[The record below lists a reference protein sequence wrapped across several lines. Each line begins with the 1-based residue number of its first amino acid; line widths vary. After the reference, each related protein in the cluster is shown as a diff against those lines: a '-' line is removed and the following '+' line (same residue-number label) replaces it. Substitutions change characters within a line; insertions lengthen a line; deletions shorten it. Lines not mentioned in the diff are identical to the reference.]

1 MEIELQYEEV
11 WRSIVGVEFRFEDNG
26 KIYFGSRASE
36 LPVASSGGV
45 NGHAV

>member
-1 MEIELQYEEV
+1 MEIELQYREV
-11 WRSIVGVEFRFEDNG
+11 GRLIVGVEFRFED
-26 KIYFGSRASE
+26 IETYFGSRASE